1 MSNVAELRTEVAK
14 LKDTDAKQEVT
25 IQVLAERVGGV
36 KDAVDRIEGKL
47 DGYVTFQQKL
57 VLGLV
62 GVLGTVVL
70 AVLGLLGANPEL
82 IKTAKAAVAP

>member
-82 IKTAKAAVAP
+82 IKTATAAVAP